1 MAESESS
8 NAQLTLDRPPG
19 TGTPSLDITLA
30 VEDLR
35 CFPNREAIVVY
46 VHQAFGVHLLPYMY
60 CYIFPTASSM
70 WPK

>member
-1 MAESESS
+1 
-8 NAQLTLDRPPG
+8 
-19 TGTPSLDITLA
+19 